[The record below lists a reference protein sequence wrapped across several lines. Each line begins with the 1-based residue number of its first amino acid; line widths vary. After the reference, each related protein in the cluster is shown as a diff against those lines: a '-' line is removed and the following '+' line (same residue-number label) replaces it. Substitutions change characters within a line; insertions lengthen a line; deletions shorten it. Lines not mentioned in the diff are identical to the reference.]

1 MEFRSNCYS
10 ILENW
15 NVIIILHCIILARG
29 SQGGSSGG
37 RPSRG
42 ESISADKAKAQDRR
56 GSVYGGG
63 RRQSEAKGSLGGM
76 GKKKSVEMSKESK
89 LKQKKAEE
97 AALRKNKVGYFQ
109 ATLWQMIF
117 RVLCCNHDNVDK

>member
-97 AALRKNKVGYFQ
+97 AALRKNKVDFIR
-109 ATLWQMIF
+109 TSNF
-117 RVLCCNHDNVDK
+117 RIDDFSCFILQ

>member
-1 MEFRSNCYS
+1 MHNT
-10 ILENW
+10 
-15 NVIIILHCIILARG
+15 ILARG

-42 ESISADKAKAQDRR
+42 ESISADKAKAQARR
-56 GSVYGGG
+56 GSVYDGG
-63 RRQSEAKGSLGGM
+63 RRQSEAGKGSLGGM

-97 AALRKNKVGYFQ
+97 AALRKNKVRLLY
-109 ATLWQMIF
+109 
-117 RVLCCNHDNVDK
+117 

>member
-1 MEFRSNCYS
+1 MESHEIVKLYD
-10 ILENW
+10 
-15 NVIIILHCIILARG
+15 IISARG

-37 RPSRG
+37 WPSRG
-42 ESISADKAKAQDRR
+42 ESISADKAKAQARR
-56 GSVYGGG
+56 GSVYDGSA

-97 AALRKNKVGYFQ
+97 AALRKNKVTLFLDLHSYFY
-109 ATLWQMIF
+109 LF
-117 RVLCCNHDNVDK
+117 

>member
-1 MEFRSNCYS
+1 MKCHT
-10 ILENW
+10 
-15 NVIIILHCIILARG
+15 NVHCMILARG

-97 AALRKNKVGYFQ
+97 AALRKNKVSYFYS
-109 ATLWQMIF
+109 TL
-117 RVLCCNHDNVDK
+117 

>member
-1 MEFRSNCYS
+1 MAQSPVMVQFYDVLS
-10 ILENW
+10 
-15 NVIIILHCIILARG
+15 ARG

-42 ESISADKAKAQDRR
+42 ESISADKAKAQARR
-56 GSVYGGG
+56 GSVYDGSA

-97 AALRKNKVGYFQ
+97 AALRKNKVRYFL
-109 ATLWQMIF
+109 TLTAIF
-117 RVLCCNHDNVDK
+117 

>member
-1 MEFRSNCYS
+1 MEFRSKENCYS

-97 AALRKNKVGYFQ
+97 AALRKNKVDFIR
-109 ATLWQMIF
+109 TSNF
-117 RVLCCNHDNVDK
+117 RIDDFYYNNDNVDK